1 MAQENLQ
8 QIIGGNLLSNKK
20 VLTVIDAFHAGGKER
35 RLLELL
41 KGLTA
46 RQINC
51 ELIVLS
57 KLVMYPQLYE
67 LGIDIH
73 FVERRFRQDPTVFA
87 KIYKLIKQAQPDIVQ
102 SWSSMT
108 SVYVFPITKLLN
120 IPFVNAIIA
129 DAPQYIKPFSQPWIR
144 RKLTFPFSDAII
156 GNSQAGLNAYHAP
169 KDRSYVMYNGF
180 DFKRTTALLPSEE
193 MRHTLAIQTPHV
205 VGMVGKFE
213 ARKDYFTYLS
223 SAMQVISERD
233 DVTFV
238 AVGDGAMLPECQQLV
253 KEKSDNRILFTGHR
267 KDVESIV
274 NALDIG
280 VLTTNHKV
288 HGEGISN
295 SLMEYMV
302 LGKPVIAT
310 AGGGTAELVVDGEV
324 GYIIPPSDVK
334 ALTQRILF
342 LLDNAELANQLGEAG
357 RKRIYESF
365 NLDRMTNE
373 YIELYQQLLPTQK

>member
-1 MAQENLQ
+1 MTLENVGQRTEKDILTDKKILT
-8 QIIGGNLLSNKK
+8 IIDS
-20 VLTVIDAFHAGGKER
+20 FHAGGKER

-46 RQINC
+46 RQVDC

-57 KLVMYPQLYE
+57 KVVTYPE
-67 LGIDIH
+67 LHDLNIKIH
-73 FVERRFRQDPTVFA
+73 FIERKFRQDPTVVA
-87 KIYKLIKQAQPDIVQ
+87 KIYKIVKQARPSIIQ

-108 SVYVFPITKLLN
+108 SVYIFPITKLLG

-129 DAPQYIKPFSQPWIR
+129 DAPRYVKPFSQPWIR
-144 RKLTFPFSDAII
+144 RKLTFPFSDAIV
-156 GNSQAGLNAYHAP
+156 GNSQAGLTAYRAP
-169 KDRSYVMYNGF
+169 EGKSFVMYNGF
-180 DFKRTTALLPSEE
+180 DFKRTQNVVPREE
-193 MRHTLAIQTPHV
+193 MRHALNITTPKV

-213 ARKDYFTYLS
+213 ARKDYHTYLK
-223 SAMQVISERD
+223 AAVRVIAERN

-238 AVGDGAMLPECQQLV
+238 AVGDGRLLPECQRLV
-253 KEKSDNRILFTGHR
+253 QGKGDDRILFTGHR

-274 NALDIG
+274 NAFDIG

-310 AGGGTAELVVDGEV
+310 QGGGTAELVSDGEV
-324 GYIIPPSDVK
+324 GFIIPPDHVE
-334 ALTQRILF
+334 ALVQKLLR
-342 LLDNAELANQLGEAG
+342 LLDDSELAHRLGENG
-357 RKRIYESF
+357 KKRIHEHF
-365 NLDRMTNE
+365 NLDRMTDE
-373 YIELYQQLLPTQK
+373 YIQLYRQLLST